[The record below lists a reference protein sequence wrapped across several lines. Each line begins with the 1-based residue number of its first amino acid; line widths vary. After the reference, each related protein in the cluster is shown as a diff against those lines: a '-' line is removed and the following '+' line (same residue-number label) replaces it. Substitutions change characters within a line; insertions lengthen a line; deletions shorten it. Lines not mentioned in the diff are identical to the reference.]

1 MKTTKR
7 ILACLMIL
15 AMLAAMLCV
24 GASADYQKTNGTITI
39 TNATSGVTY
48 KAYKVLDMEVNTTTC
63 AYRYKLTPDTVGDD
77 WYDFVVAQ
85 TSYFTV
91 SGNYVTANYTNAA
104 ALAQIAKKYATDK
117 GLTETQSAT
126 ASGTSVQITGL
137 ECGYYLLLDGGNK
150 VVALV
155 QLLPGNN
162 TAPTTPDVKIK
173 AGLPNI
179 TKAVDEPVA
188 YIGQELNYTITVE
201 ADVNATNYVI
211 TDTAESAITIKTDS
225 VKVSFK
231 GTDITSDPGTNITA
245 TTSGITV
252 DLTTYLTSYYAG
264 GNEIKAGDKFVVT
277 YKAALNSTAEM
288 ETPYANDAKLTYP
301 GGTIE
306 ASVNVITYQL
316 TVIKKDTSDNLL
328 AGAGFK
334 LKNSAGKWAQLDVN
348 NKLTAWVDNEA
359 DGTELITTAPDG
371 TIVFKGLGDDIYT
384 IHETT
389 VPTGYVAAADK
400 NVTISNANVTAD
412 VVNTPGSTL
421 PETGGIGTTVF
432 YAVGGLLVLGAVV
445 VLLMKKRR
453 VTE

>member
-1 MKTTKR
+1 M
-7 ILACLMIL
+7 
-15 AMLAAMLCV
+15 
-24 GASADYQKTNGTITI
+24 
-39 TNATSGVTY
+39 
-48 KAYKVLDMEVNTTTC
+48 
-63 AYRYKLTPDTVGDD
+63 
-77 WYDFVVAQ
+77 
-85 TSYFTV
+85 
-91 SGNYVTANYTNAA
+91 
-104 ALAQIAKKYATDK
+104 
-117 GLTETQSAT
+117 
-126 ASGTSVQITGL
+126 
-137 ECGYYLLLDGGNK
+137 
-150 VVALV
+150 
-155 QLLPGNN
+155 
-162 TAPTTPDVKIK
+162 
-173 AGLPNI
+173 
-179 TKAVDEPVA
+179 
-188 YIGQELNYTITVE
+188 
-201 ADVNATNYVI
+201 
-211 TDTAESAITIKTDS
+211 
-225 VKVSFK
+225 
-231 GTDITSDPGTNITA
+231 
-245 TTSGITV
+245 
-252 DLTTYLTSYYAG
+252 TTYLTSYYAG